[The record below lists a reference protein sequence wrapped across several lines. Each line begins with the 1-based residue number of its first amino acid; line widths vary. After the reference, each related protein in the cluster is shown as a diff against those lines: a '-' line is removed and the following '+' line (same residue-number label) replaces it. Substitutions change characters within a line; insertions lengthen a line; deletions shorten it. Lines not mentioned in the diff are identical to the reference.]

1 MWSNKNATLFSRD
14 AAHWTLRGI
23 AVIVVV
29 VVLLLPLL
37 LLLLLLLRHY
47 VAANDAATDHIRSC
61 YYSFNNTANHKYV
74 IDAGRF

>member
-1 MWSNKNATLFSRD
+1 MWSNKNATLFSCD

-23 AVIVVV
+23 AVVVV
-29 VVLLLPLL
+29 VVV
-37 LLLLLLLRHY
+37 LLLLLRHY

>member
-14 AAHWTLRGI
+14 AAHWALHGI

-29 VVLLLPLL
+29 VVVV
-37 LLLLLLLRHY
+37 LLLLLRHY